1 MYLQPKDRDCPGE
14 PAFFPQYAV
23 CVISPAFAGFA
34 VSRAVQGTWL
44 TVRSARAVCRVAL
57 GQKESPASIDLQ
69 DLFFLLSPFGFYSSD
84 PLGARTQD
92 PNIKSVVLYQLS

>member
-34 VSRAVQGTWL
+34 VCRAVQGTWL
-44 TVRSARAVCRVAL
+44 TVRSARAACRVAL

-69 DLFFLLSPFGFYSSD
+69 DFLFVVAFRLFF
-84 PLGARTQD
+84 Q
-92 PNIKSVVLYQLS
+92 

>member
-1 MYLQPKDRDCPGE
+1 MYLQPKSGDCPGE

-44 TVRSARAVCRVAL
+44 TVRSARAACRVAL

-69 DLFFLLSPFGFYSSD
+69 DFLFVVAFRLFF
-84 PLGARTQD
+84 Q
-92 PNIKSVVLYQLS
+92 